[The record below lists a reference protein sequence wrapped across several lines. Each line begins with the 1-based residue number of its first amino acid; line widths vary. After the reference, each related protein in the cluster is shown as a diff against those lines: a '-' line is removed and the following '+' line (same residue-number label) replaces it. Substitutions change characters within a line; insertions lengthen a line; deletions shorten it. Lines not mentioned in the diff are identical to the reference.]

1 METANKIVYNVAIL
15 LVPYSYL
22 SILLLLLLF
31 FHSPALVG
39 PLLLY
44 LAAAERTQKK
54 TTKLCPERPELTC
67 QRSPEQ
73 TGPAPRR
80 EQWVTFQSPFTAF
93 FSLLFSFSNYCVKR
107 LVKYDQD
114 LYFDLMNDFIIMCSL
129 NGLNGWAMDGLF
141 GCAESIRDLFVC
153 IPFDWRLM
161 PGDL

>member
-31 FHSPALVG
+31 FFHSPASVG

-44 LAAAERTQKK
+44 LAAAERTKKK
-54 TTKLCPERPELTC
+54 TTKLCPERPERPELTC

-80 EQWVTFQSPFTAF
+80 EQWVTFQSPFIAF
-93 FSLLFSFSNYCVKR
+93 FFHFSS
-107 LVKYDQD
+107 
-114 LYFDLMNDFIIMCSL
+114 
-129 NGLNGWAMDGLF
+129 LF
-141 GCAESIRDLFVC
+141 GITA
-153 IPFDWRLM
+153 
-161 PGDL
+161 